1 MGLPSTMPI
10 ASLMHGS
17 LTIKSW
23 SISAGSAATWNGR
36 PTIPVEAFEMSIAIR
51 IDSAYSLA
59 NLASPA
65 CLGRARLVHSF
76 DVGGVSEGEKR
87 YGYRQEGTGRTPPY
101 ISHFVRRWYPSGR
114 DST

>member
-87 YGYRQEGTGRTPPY
+87 YGCRHGSEGREPTSKPHLVQRILP
-101 ISHFVRRWYPSGR
+101 
-114 DST
+114 